1 MGFKQQRIA
10 RERFILRVAELLHAH
25 GTPTHRGEALVVRLG
40 ETLRV
45 PLQVSFSP
53 TDLLLSFGD
62 EPEVRTVVRRVLP
75 GTAQLGRLAT
85 TTEVLDDVFAGRI
98 GLDRA
103 RRRLESIA
111 RQRPAFGPRVVV
123 LAVAFTAA
131 SAALLLGGGPREMV
145 VAGLLGGLVGV
156 LEHLLRSSPRT
167 ALLAEASCALFV
179 GFTSYALA
187 GSWFPHADGVV
198 ALATLIVIVPGLTF
212 TTALVELATGHWAAG
227 TARVAGA
234 FGTFL
239 QLAVGVAL
247 GRTLAASCV
256 AGIPKVVLE
265 IDPLGPMGAVF
276 ATGVAALSFALIF
289 QARPKDWPW
298 IVLTSMFTSLA
309 HTLSVEFIGPRLG
322 AFGGAL
328 VLGLLSN
335 AYASGGRRPALVLL
349 TPGILLLVPG
359 SVGYRSL
366 DLFMAHDVLAGLE
379 TGVEM
384 LIIASSIVAG
394 LLVAGSILPP
404 RRDL

>member
-1 MGFKQQRIA
+1 MEFARQRIT

-25 GTPTHRGEALVVRLG
+25 GTPTHRGEALVTRLG

-53 TDLLLSFGD
+53 TDLLLSFGE
-62 EPEVRTVVRRVLP
+62 EPEVRTIVRRVLP
-75 GTAQLGRLAT
+75 GAAQLGRLAT
-85 TTEVLDDVFAGRI
+85 TTEVLDDVFAGRL
-98 GLDRA
+98 GLNRA
-103 RRRLESIA
+103 RRRLERIA
-111 RQRPAFGPRVVV
+111 RQRPVFGPAAVV
-123 LAVAFTAA
+123 LAVALTAA
-131 SAALLLGGGPREMV
+131 SAAPLLGGGPREIA
-145 VAGLLGGLVGV
+145 VAGLLGGLIAV

-167 ALLAEASCALFV
+167 ALLAEPSCALFV
-179 GFTSYALA
+179 GFASHALA
-187 GSWFPHADGVV
+187 RTCFPHADGVV

-234 FGTFL
+234 LVMFL
-239 QLAVGVAL
+239 QIAVGVAL
-247 GRTLAASCV
+247 GRTLAALWVTTSPQALV
-256 AGIPKVVLE
+256 EASPLT
-265 IDPLGPMGAVF
+265 PLGAAL
-276 ATGVAALSFALIF
+276 ATGVAAFAFAMLF

-298 IVLTSMFTSLA
+298 IVLACMFTSLGQ
-309 HTLSVEFIGPRLG
+309 TLGVAALGPRLG

-384 LIIASSIVAG
+384 LIIATSIVAG

>member
-1 MGFKQQRIA
+1 MGFEQQRIT

-25 GTPTHRGEALVVRLG
+25 GTPTHRGEALVGRLG

-62 EPEVRTVVRRVLP
+62 EPDVRTVVRRVLP
-75 GTAQLGRLAT
+75 GSAQLGRLAT
-85 TTEVLDDVFAGRI
+85 TTEVLDDVFAGRVD
-98 GLDRA
+98 LDRA

-111 RQRPAFGPRVVV
+111 RQRPAFGPAIVV
-123 LAVAFTAA
+123 LAVAFTTG
-131 SAALLLGGGPREMV
+131 SAALLLGGGTREMA
-145 VAGLLGGLVGV
+145 VAGLLGGLVGI

-167 ALLAEASCALFV
+167 ALLVEASCALFV
-179 GFTSYALA
+179 GFASHALA

-247 GRTLAASCV
+247 GRTLAASCI
-256 AGIPKVVLE
+256 AGLPKTVLE
-265 IDPLGPMGAVF
+265 IDPLGPAGAAL
-276 ATGVAALSFALIF
+276 ATGVAAVSFALIF

-298 IVLTSMFTSLA
+298 IVLASMFTSLA

-366 DLFMAHDVLAGLE
+366 DLFMSHDVVAGLE